1 MEKYK
6 GMSMEKLLELVK
18 QKDIEIEQKEA
29 EIKQK
34 DEEIEAL
41 KKEVEE
47 FKQEQ
52 LRELADKGIL
62 FKQRRLVL
70 KCTRQQLADKIG
82 ISVNTLTNWESGRTV
97 PEFYRLDMVLDAYQ
111 LTPEQKLEYLNE
123 TIAKAKEKHD
133 ENKAKKEAKK
143 EAENNNEEDDE

>member
-1 MEKYK
+1 MKKQYEDK
-6 GMSMEKLLELVK
+6 SMEELIELL
-18 QKDIEIEQKEA
+18 
-29 EIKQK
+29 KQK
-34 DEEIEAL
+34 DEEIYAL
-41 KKEVEE
+41 KKEIEE

-52 LRELADKGIL
+52 LRELADKGLL

-70 KCTRQQLADKIG
+70 KCTRQQLADKLG

-97 PEFYRLDMVLDAYQ
+97 PEYYRLDMVLDAYQ
-111 LTPEQKLEYLNE
+111 LTPEQKLEYMYE

-133 ENKAKKEAKK
+133 EKQAKK